1 MSDSGDNR
9 GRSEKVR
16 SLGDAIRRVRTGEAE
31 RTDVV
36 VDLRDAE
43 RARLELLAD
52 ELKAVFAEVPA
63 EDEQFIFAVAGG
75 TPPRLWIDMTSH
87 VSMGRDHRTYRF
99 LRDTRV
105 GRTIVRESDELSA
118 IADTVTEY
126 VAERIVE
133 KRRAMEGE
141 WVPKRTAPDPS
152 TPAMRG
158 RAAIAAAG
166 GEPAHAGTLD
176 RGSLGWLVAA
186 FLGGLLVGAVG
197 LLVYVWVSAA
207 G

>member
-1 MSDSGDNR
+1 MADRIGMSDSGDNR

-126 VAERIVE
+126 VAER
-133 KRRAMEGE
+133 
-141 WVPKRTAPDPS
+141 
-152 TPAMRG
+152 
-158 RAAIAAAG
+158 
-166 GEPAHAGTLD
+166 
-176 RGSLGWLVAA
+176 
-186 FLGGLLVGAVG
+186 
-197 LLVYVWVSAA
+197 
-207 G
+207 